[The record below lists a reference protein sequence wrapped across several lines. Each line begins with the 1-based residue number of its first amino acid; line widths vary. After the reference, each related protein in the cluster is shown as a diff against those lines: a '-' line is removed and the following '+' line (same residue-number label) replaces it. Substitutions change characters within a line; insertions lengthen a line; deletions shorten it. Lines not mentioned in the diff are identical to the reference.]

1 MTIIIRSTVK
11 CPYPNCGH
19 TGDVITALHCRTAH
33 GMERKELFGR
43 YGKPTGVGFDAAAAK
58 KNLEGHVTGQRLNIG
73 YPSDSKN
80 AKDRRATRKR
90 EGR

>member
-1 MTIIIRSTVK
+1 MSIRISSTVR

-33 GMERKELFGR
+33 NMERKEL
-43 YGKPTGVGFDAAAAK
+43 YGKYGQPEAVRFSPDAAR
-58 KNLEGHVTGQRLNIG
+58 KNLEGQIIAPRLNVG
-73 YPSDSKN
+73 YPSNTDH
-80 AKDRRATRKR
+80 AKDRRAERKR